1 MSFMIITNL
10 LIKIIKVLI
19 CLIPL
24 SPLIVSESTIFPF
37 IVGKAIYSRILI
49 EFIFGLWIILIFL
62 DKTYRPKLSIVFL
75 SLIIYLIIVFIASL
89 FGVSFVRSFWSTY
102 ERMQGIFDLIHWI
115 VLILVIVS
123 VYKDWKDYKKLF
135 IVNSVVSIIVCSE
148 IFHTYENI
156 VFLKDT
162 IGNPSYKAQYCMINL
177 FLVGLLLVK
186 EYQYNHRIIS
196 WVNLFY
202 ITVILLNLI
211 ILWFAGSRAIF
222 VSLFISLFA
231 LSTMYLFVKNTKII
245 KYFAYCTV
253 SLLLFSLLVAFIVL
267 KFDFIVSDDTSVNQ
281 LNYVVVKLRNISTD
295 NGNQQRIVTI
305 NASID
310 AFYDRPILGWGPE
323 NYIAAWG
330 SNITSETLEVFDT
343 PHNKLLETLNTS
355 GILGLMSYILIWIL
369 LCLVIITALIKT
381 KYYEQFCIS
390 VLGVALL
397 SFLVSILFLFNTT
410 IGIMHLSLLI
420 ALSISYEYKF
430 NVFFNIKKYLFKIH
444 LSSCMD
450 INNIKIFSIVFAS
463 LFMVLI
469 VFVPIKQFS
478 GAQYM
483 LLGVVSS
490 DLNDKIYY
498 YEKSSKAFKY
508 LDTYP
513 MTYLIKD
520 ITKNILPYIKYEENG
535 QTKINNDKLNQ
546 FGVFIDDASYKITE
560 KEPYNFIVYFTIATA
575 YIYLSQFDN
584 QYFSNATFYK
594 DQAVQLAPNYPKTQK
609 LIDFH
614 NSIED
619 KLIK

>member
-1 MSFMIITNL
+1 MTITNL
-10 LIKIIKVLI
+10 LIKTIKVLI

-24 SPLIVSESTIFPF
+24 VPLIVSESTIFPF

-62 DKTYRPKLSIVFL
+62 DKTYRLKLSIVFL
-75 SLIIYLIIVFIASL
+75 SLLIYLIIVFIASL

-115 VLILVIVS
+115 AFILVIIS

-148 IFHTYENI
+148 LLYTYGNI

-186 EYQYNHRIIS
+186 QYQYNNRIIS
-196 WVNLFY
+196 WMNLFY
-202 ITVILLNLI
+202 VIVILLNLI
-211 ILWFAGSRAIF
+211 TLWFAGSRAIF
-222 VSLFISLFA
+222 VSLFVSLFV
-231 LSTMYLFVKNTKII
+231 LSTIYLFVKNTKII
-245 KYFAYCTV
+245 KYFAYCII
-253 SLLLFSLLVAFIVL
+253 SLLLFLLLVVFIIL
-267 KFDFIVSDDTSVNQ
+267 KFDFIVSDDTSVNR

-310 AFYDRPILGWGPE
+310 AFYDRPILGWGAE

-343 PHNKLLETLNTS
+343 PHNILLETLNTS
-355 GILGLMSYILIWIL
+355 GILGFMSYILIWIL
-369 LCLVIITALIKT
+369 LFLVIIIALIKT
-381 KYYEQFCIS
+381 KYYEQFYIS

-397 SFLVSILFLFNTT
+397 SFLISILFLFNTT

-420 ALSISYEYKF
+420 SLSIYHEYKYNIF
-430 NVFFNIKKYLFKIH
+430 NTIKKYLSKIH
-444 LSSCMD
+444 FISFMDLKSIKLSC
-450 INNIKIFSIVFAS
+450 IIFAPI
-463 LFMVLI
+463 LI
-469 VFVPIKQFS
+469 VALMFFVPIKQFS
-478 GAQYM
+478 SAQYM
-483 LLGVVSS
+483 LLGSLS
-490 DLNDKIYY
+490 NNLNDKIYY
-498 YEKSSKAFKY
+498 YEKSSDVFKY

-513 MTYLIKD
+513 MVYLIND
-520 ITKNILPYIKYEENG
+520 ITKNILPYISYKEDNEL
-535 QTKINNDKLNQ
+535 KINKDNLNQ
-546 FGVFIDDASYKITE
+546 FIIIIDNASYKITK
-560 KEPYNFIVYFTIATA
+560 KEPYNFTLYFTIAIA
-575 YIYLSQFDN
+575 YTYLSQFDE
-584 QYFSNATFYK
+584 QYFSKATFYK